1 MFNDSLTV
9 AIPLYNESAS
19 IPYLK
24 SRLDLMLK
32 KSNHNNIKI
41 LFVDDGSSDNTFQL
55 LTDHFSSMDNCKI
68 IKHEINLNLNG
79 FLKTVIE
86 LCDTEFVV
94 FLDSDCTFDPLCVF
108 EMVKLLD
115 SNTDIV
121 NGSPYHP
128 KGTVEGVKKGR
139 LFISNG
145 ANLIYK
151 VLINKKIY
159 TYTSIFKMYRT
170 SKIKNIKLNTF
181 GFVSVSE
188 LFIKCILN
196 GANVIEY
203 PCTLSIR
210 KYGDSKIRIANSIKN
225 HLQFMAYLFLL
236 KVFKFSTNDFK
247 K

>member
-9 AIPLYNESAS
+9 AIPLYNESAT

-24 SRLDLMLK
+24 SRLDLMLE
-32 KSNHNNIKI
+32 KSNLNNLKI
-41 LFVDDGSSDNTFQL
+41 LFVDDGSSDDTFQL
-55 LTDHFSSMDNCKI
+55 LTDNFSSLDNCKI
-68 IKHEINLNLNG
+68 VKHEINQNLNG

-94 FLDSDCTFDPLCVF
+94 FLDSDCTFDPLNIF
-108 EMVKLLD
+108 EMVELVQP
-115 SNTDIV
+115 NTDIV

-128 KGTVEGVKKGR
+128 QGTVEGVKKGR
-139 LFISNG
+139 LLISNG
-145 ANLIYK
+145 ANFIYK
-151 VLINKKIY
+151 LLINKDVY

-170 SKIKNIKLNTF
+170 AKIKKINLNTP

-196 GANVIEY
+196 GANVVEY

-210 KYGDSKIRIANSIKN
+210 KYGDSKIRIVNSIKN
-225 HLQFMAYLFLL
+225 HVQFMSRLFFL
-236 KVFKFSTNDFK
+236 KLFKFPK
-247 K
+247 

>member
-9 AIPLYNESAS
+9 AIPLYNESAT

-24 SRLDLMLK
+24 SRLDLMLE
-32 KSNHNNIKI
+32 KSNLNNLKI
-41 LFVDDGSSDNTFQL
+41 LFVDDGSSDDTYQL
-55 LTDHFSSMDNCKI
+55 LINHFSSLDNCKI
-68 IKHEINLNLNG
+68 VKHEINQNLNG

-94 FLDSDCTFDPLCVF
+94 FLDSDCTFDPLNIF
-108 EMVKLLD
+108 EMVELLQP
-115 SNTDIV
+115 NIDIV

-128 KGTVEGVKKGR
+128 HGTVEGVKKGR
-139 LFISNG
+139 LLISNG
-145 ANLIYK
+145 ANFIYK
-151 VLINKKIY
+151 LLINKDVY

-170 SKIKNIKLNTF
+170 SKIKNINLNTP

-196 GANVIEY
+196 GAKVVEY

-210 KYGDSKIRIANSIKN
+210 KYGDSKIRIVNSIKN
-225 HLQFMAYLFLL
+225 HVQFMSRLFFL
-236 KVFKFSTNDFK
+236 KLFKFPK
-247 K
+247 

>member
-9 AIPLYNESAS
+9 AIPLYNESAT

-24 SRLDLMLK
+24 SRLDLMLE
-32 KSNHNNIKI
+32 KSNYNNLKI
-41 LFVDDGSSDNTFQL
+41 LFVDDGSSDDTFQL
-55 LTDHFSSMDNCKI
+55 LTNYFSRLDNCKI
-68 IKHEINLNLNG
+68 VKHEINQNLNG

-94 FLDSDCTFDPLCVF
+94 FLDSDCTFDPLNIF
-108 EMVKLLD
+108 EMVELLQP
-115 SNTDIV
+115 NIDIV

-128 KGTVEGVKKGR
+128 HGTVEGVKKGR
-139 LFISNG
+139 LLISNG
-145 ANLIYK
+145 ANFIYK
-151 VLINKKIY
+151 LLINKDVY

-170 SKIKNIKLNTF
+170 SKIKNINLNTP

-196 GANVIEY
+196 GAKVVEY

-210 KYGDSKIRIANSIKN
+210 KYGDSKIRIVNSIKN
-225 HLQFMAYLFLL
+225 HVQFMSRLFFL
-236 KVFKFSTNDFK
+236 KLFKFPK
-247 K
+247 

>member
-9 AIPLYNESAS
+9 AIPLYNESAT

-24 SRLDLMLK
+24 SRLDLMLE
-32 KSNHNNIKI
+32 KSNHNNLKI
-41 LFVDDGSSDNTFQL
+41 LFVDDGSSDDTFQL
-55 LTDHFSSMDNCKI
+55 LIDNFSSLDNCKI
-68 IKHEINLNLNG
+68 VKHEINQNLNG

-94 FLDSDCTFDPLCVF
+94 FLDSDCTFDPLNIF
-108 EMVKLLD
+108 EMVEMVRP
-115 SNTDIV
+115 NTDIV

-128 KGTVEGVKKGR
+128 HGTVEGVKKGR
-139 LFISNG
+139 LLISNG
-145 ANLIYK
+145 ANFIYK
-151 VLINKKIY
+151 LLINKDVY

-170 SKIKNIKLNTF
+170 AKIKKINLKTP

-196 GANVIEY
+196 GANVVEY

-210 KYGDSKIRIANSIKN
+210 KYGDSKIRIFNSIKN
-225 HLQFMAYLFLL
+225 HVQFMSRLFFL
-236 KVFKFSTNDFK
+236 KLFKFPK
-247 K
+247 

>member
-9 AIPLYNESAS
+9 AIPLYNESAT

-24 SRLDLMLK
+24 SRLDLMLE
-32 KSNHNNIKI
+32 KSNRNNLKI
-41 LFVDDGSSDNTFQL
+41 LFVDDGSSDDTFQL
-55 LTDHFSSMDNCKI
+55 LTDNFSSLDNCQI
-68 IKHEINLNLNG
+68 VKHEINQNLNG

-94 FLDSDCTFDPLCVF
+94 FLDSDCTFDPLNIF
-108 EMVKLLD
+108 EMVELVQP
-115 SNTDIV
+115 NTDIV

-128 KGTVEGVKKGR
+128 QGTVEGVKKGR
-139 LFISNG
+139 LLISNG
-145 ANLIYK
+145 ANFIYK
-151 VLINKKIY
+151 LLIDKDVY

-170 SKIKNIKLNTF
+170 AKIKKINLNTP

-196 GANVIEY
+196 GANVVEY

-210 KYGDSKIRIANSIKN
+210 KYGDSKIRIVNSIKN
-225 HLQFMAYLFLL
+225 HVQFMSHLFFL
-236 KVFKFSTNDFK
+236 KLFKFPK
-247 K
+247 

>member
-9 AIPLYNESAS
+9 AIPLYNESAT

-24 SRLDLMLK
+24 SRLDLMLE
-32 KSNHNNIKI
+32 KSNYNNLKI
-41 LFVDDGSSDNTFQL
+41 LFVDDGSSDDTFQL
-55 LTDHFSSMDNCKI
+55 LTDHFSSLDNCKI

-94 FLDSDCTFDPLCVF
+94 FLDSDCTFDPLNIF
-108 EMVKLLD
+108 EMVELLQP
-115 SNTDIV
+115 NIDIV

-128 KGTVEGVKKGR
+128 HGTVEGVKKGR
-139 LFISNG
+139 LLISNG
-145 ANLIYK
+145 ANFIYK
-151 VLINKKIY
+151 LLINKDVY

-170 SKIKNIKLNTF
+170 SKIKNINLNTP

-196 GANVIEY
+196 GAKVVEY

-210 KYGDSKIRIANSIKN
+210 KYGDSKIRIVNSIKN
-225 HLQFMAYLFLL
+225 HVQFMSRLFFL
-236 KVFKFSTNDFK
+236 KLFKFPK
-247 K
+247 

>member
-9 AIPLYNESAS
+9 AIPLYNESAT

-24 SRLDLMLK
+24 SRLDLMLE
-32 KSNHNNIKI
+32 KSNHNNLKI
-41 LFVDDGSSDNTFQL
+41 LFVDDGSSDDTFQL
-55 LTDHFSSMDNCKI
+55 LTDNFSSLDNCKI
-68 IKHEINLNLNG
+68 VKHEINQNLNG

-94 FLDSDCTFDPLCVF
+94 FLDSDCTFDPLNIF
-108 EMVKLLD
+108 EMVELVQP
-115 SNTDIV
+115 NTDIV

-128 KGTVEGVKKGR
+128 QGTVEGVKKGR
-139 LFISNG
+139 LLISNG
-145 ANLIYK
+145 ANFIYK
-151 VLINKKIY
+151 LLINKDIY

-170 SKIKNIKLNTF
+170 AKIKKINLNTP

-196 GANVIEY
+196 GANVVEY

-210 KYGDSKIRIANSIKN
+210 KYGDSKIRIVNSIKN
-225 HLQFMAYLFLL
+225 HVQFMSRLFFL
-236 KVFKFSTNDFK
+236 KLFKFPK
-247 K
+247 

>member
-9 AIPLYNESAS
+9 AIPLYNESAT

-24 SRLDLMLK
+24 SRLDLMLE
-32 KSNHNNIKI
+32 KSNHDNLKI
-41 LFVDDGSSDNTFQL
+41 LFVDDGSSDDTFQL
-55 LTDHFSSMDNCKI
+55 LTDNFSSLDNCKI
-68 IKHEINLNLNG
+68 VKHEINQNLNG

-94 FLDSDCTFDPLCVF
+94 FLDSDCTFDPLNIF
-108 EMVKLLD
+108 EMVELVQP
-115 SNTDIV
+115 NTDIV

-128 KGTVEGVKKGR
+128 QGTVEGVKKGR
-139 LFISNG
+139 LLISNG
-145 ANLIYK
+145 ANFIYK
-151 VLINKKIY
+151 LLINKDVY

-170 SKIKNIKLNTF
+170 AKIKKINLNTP

-196 GANVIEY
+196 GANVVEY

-210 KYGDSKIRIANSIKN
+210 KYGDSKIRIVNSIKN
-225 HLQFMAYLFLL
+225 HVQFMSRLFFL
-236 KVFKFSTNDFK
+236 KLFKFPK
-247 K
+247 

>member
-1 MFNDSLTV
+1 MINDSLTV
-9 AIPLYNESAS
+9 AIPLYNESAT

-24 SRLDLMLK
+24 SRLDLMLA
-32 KSNHNNIKI
+32 KSNRNNLKI
-41 LFVDDGSSDNTFQL
+41 LLVDDGSSDNTFQL
-55 LTDHFSSMDNCKI
+55 LTNHFSSLDNCKI
-68 IKHEINLNLNG
+68 VKHEINLNLNG

-94 FLDSDCTFDPLCVF
+94 FLDSDCTFDPLYIF
-108 EMVKLLD
+108 DMVELLQP
-115 SNTDIV
+115 NTDIV

-128 KGTVEGVKKGR
+128 QGTVEGVKKGR
-139 LFISNG
+139 LLISNG

-151 VLINKKIY
+151 VLVDKNIH
-159 TYTSIFKMYRT
+159 TYTSIFKLYRT
-170 SKIKNIKLNTF
+170 SKIKNINFNTF

-225 HLQFMAYLFLL
+225 HLQFMAYLFKIKL
-236 KVFKFSTNDFK
+236 F
-247 K
+247 

>member
-9 AIPLYNESAS
+9 AIPLYNESAT

-24 SRLDLMLK
+24 SRLDLMLE
-32 KSNHNNIKI
+32 KSNHNNLKI
-41 LFVDDGSSDNTFQL
+41 LFVDDGSSDDTFQL
-55 LTDHFSSMDNCKI
+55 LTNHFSSLDNCKI
-68 IKHEINLNLNG
+68 VKHEINQNLNG

-94 FLDSDCTFDPLCVF
+94 FLDSDCTFDPLNIF
-108 EMVKLLD
+108 EMVELVQP
-115 SNTDIV
+115 NTDIV

-128 KGTVEGVKKGR
+128 QGTVEGVKKGR
-139 LFISNG
+139 LLISNG
-145 ANLIYK
+145 ANFIYK
-151 VLINKKIY
+151 LLINKDVY

-170 SKIKNIKLNTF
+170 AKIKKINLNTP

-196 GANVIEY
+196 GAKVVEY

-210 KYGDSKIRIANSIKN
+210 KYGDSKIRIVNSIKN
-225 HLQFMAYLFLL
+225 HVQFMSRLFFQKL
-236 KVFKFSTNDFK
+236 FKFPK
-247 K
+247 

>member
-1 MFNDSLTV
+1 MINDSLTV
-9 AIPLYNESAS
+9 AIPLYNESAT

-24 SRLDLMLK
+24 SRLDLILA
-32 KSNHNNIKI
+32 KSNRNNLKI
-41 LFVDDGSSDNTFQL
+41 LLVDDGSSDNTFQL
-55 LTDHFSSMDNCKI
+55 LTNNFSSLDNCKI
-68 IKHEINLNLNG
+68 VKHEINLNLNG

-94 FLDSDCTFDPLCVF
+94 FLDSDCTFDPLYIF
-108 EMVKLLD
+108 DMVELLQP
-115 SNTDIV
+115 NTDIV

-128 KGTVEGVKKGR
+128 QGTVEGVKKGR
-139 LFISNG
+139 LLISNG

-151 VLINKKIY
+151 VLVDKNIH
-159 TYTSIFKMYRT
+159 TYTSIFKLYRT
-170 SKIKNIKLNTF
+170 SKIKNINLNTF

-225 HLQFMAYLFLL
+225 HLQFMAYLFKIKL
-236 KVFKFSTNDFK
+236 F
-247 K
+247 

>member
-9 AIPLYNESAS
+9 AIPLYNESAT

-24 SRLDLMLK
+24 SRLDLMLE
-32 KSNHNNIKI
+32 KSNHNDLKI
-41 LFVDDGSSDNTFQL
+41 LFVDDGSSDDTFQL
-55 LTDHFSSMDNCKI
+55 LTNNFSSMDNCKI
-68 IKHEINLNLNG
+68 VKHEINQNLNG

-94 FLDSDCTFDPLCVF
+94 FLDSDCTFDPLNIF
-108 EMVKLLD
+108 EMVELLQP
-115 SNTDIV
+115 NTDIV

-128 KGTVEGVKKGR
+128 HGSVEGVKKGR
-139 LFISNG
+139 LLISNG
-145 ANLIYK
+145 ANFIYK
-151 VLINKKIY
+151 LLINKDVY

-170 SKIKNIKLNTF
+170 SKIKNINLNTP

-196 GANVIEY
+196 GAKVVEY

-210 KYGDSKIRIANSIKN
+210 KYGDSKIRIVNSIKN
-225 HLQFMAYLFLL
+225 HVQFMSRLFFL
-236 KVFKFSTNDFK
+236 KLFKFPK
-247 K
+247 

>member
-9 AIPLYNESAS
+9 AIPLYNESAT

-24 SRLDLMLK
+24 SRLDLMLE
-32 KSNHNNIKI
+32 KSNHNNLKI
-41 LFVDDGSSDNTFQL
+41 LFVDDGSSDDTYQL
-55 LTDHFSSMDNCKI
+55 LINHFSSLDNCKI
-68 IKHEINLNLNG
+68 VKHEINQNLNG

-94 FLDSDCTFDPLCVF
+94 FLDSDCTFDPLNIF
-108 EMVKLLD
+108 EMVELLQP
-115 SNTDIV
+115 NIDIV

-128 KGTVEGVKKGR
+128 HGSVEGVKKGR
-139 LFISNG
+139 LLISNG
-145 ANLIYK
+145 ANFIYK
-151 VLINKKIY
+151 LLINKDVY

-170 SKIKNIKLNTF
+170 SKIKNINLNTP

-196 GANVIEY
+196 GAKVVEY

-210 KYGDSKIRIANSIKN
+210 KYGDSKIRIVNSIKN
-225 HLQFMAYLFLL
+225 HVQFMSRLFFL
-236 KVFKFSTNDFK
+236 KLFKFQK
-247 K
+247 

>member
-9 AIPLYNESAS
+9 AIPLYNESAT

-24 SRLDLMLK
+24 SRLDLMLE
-32 KSNHNNIKI
+32 KSNRNNLKI
-41 LFVDDGSSDNTFQL
+41 LFVDDGSSDDTFQL
-55 LTDHFSSMDNCKI
+55 LTDNFSSLDNCKI
-68 IKHEINLNLNG
+68 VKHEINQNLNG

-94 FLDSDCTFDPLCVF
+94 FLDSDCTFDPLNIF
-108 EMVKLLD
+108 EMVELLQP
-115 SNTDIV
+115 NIDIV

-128 KGTVEGVKKGR
+128 HGTVEGVKKGR
-139 LFISNG
+139 LLISNG
-145 ANLIYK
+145 ANFIYK
-151 VLINKKIY
+151 LLINKDVY

-170 SKIKNIKLNTF
+170 SKIKNINLNTP

-196 GANVIEY
+196 GAKVVEY

-210 KYGDSKIRIANSIKN
+210 KYGDSKIRIVNSIKN
-225 HLQFMAYLFLL
+225 HVQFMSRLFFL
-236 KVFKFSTNDFK
+236 KLFKFPK
-247 K
+247 

>member
-9 AIPLYNESAS
+9 AIPLYNESAT

-24 SRLDLMLK
+24 SRLDLMLE
-32 KSNHNNIKI
+32 KSNHNNLKI
-41 LFVDDGSSDNTFQL
+41 LFVDDGSSDDTFQL
-55 LTDHFSSMDNCKI
+55 LIDNFSSLDNCKI
-68 IKHEINLNLNG
+68 VKHEINQNLNG

-94 FLDSDCTFDPLCVF
+94 FLDSDCTFDPLNIF
-108 EMVKLLD
+108 EMVELVQP
-115 SNTDIV
+115 NTDIV

-128 KGTVEGVKKGR
+128 QGTVEGVKKGR
-139 LFISNG
+139 LLISNG
-145 ANLIYK
+145 ANFIYK
-151 VLINKKIY
+151 LLINKDVY

-170 SKIKNIKLNTF
+170 AKIKKINLNTP

-196 GANVIEY
+196 GANVVEY

-210 KYGDSKIRIANSIKN
+210 KYGDSKIRIVNSIKN
-225 HLQFMAYLFLL
+225 HVQFMSRLFFL
-236 KVFKFSTNDFK
+236 KLFKFPK
-247 K
+247 

>member
-9 AIPLYNESAS
+9 AIPLYNESAT

-24 SRLDLMLK
+24 SRLDLMLE
-32 KSNHNNIKI
+32 KSNHNNLKI
-41 LFVDDGSSDNTFQL
+41 LFVDDGSSDDTYQL
-55 LTDHFSSMDNCKI
+55 LINHFSSLDNCKI
-68 IKHEINLNLNG
+68 VKHEINQNLNG

-94 FLDSDCTFDPLCVF
+94 FLDSDCTFDPLNIF
-108 EMVKLLD
+108 EMVELVQP
-115 SNTDIV
+115 NTDIV

-128 KGTVEGVKKGR
+128 HGSVEGVKKGR
-139 LFISNG
+139 LLISNG
-145 ANLIYK
+145 ANFIYK
-151 VLINKKIY
+151 LLINKDVY

-170 SKIKNIKLNTF
+170 SKIKNINLNTP

-196 GANVIEY
+196 GAKVVEY

-210 KYGDSKIRIANSIKN
+210 KYGDSKIRIVNSIKN
-225 HLQFMAYLFLL
+225 HVQFMSRLFFL
-236 KVFKFSTNDFK
+236 KLFKFQK
-247 K
+247 

>member
-1 MFNDSLTV
+1 MINDSLTV
-9 AIPLYNESAS
+9 AIPLYNESAT

-24 SRLDLMLK
+24 SRLDLILA
-32 KSNHNNIKI
+32 KSNRNNLKI
-41 LFVDDGSSDNTFQL
+41 LLVDDGSSDNTFQL
-55 LTDHFSSMDNCKI
+55 LTNHFSSLDNCKI
-68 IKHEINLNLNG
+68 VKHEINLNLNG

-94 FLDSDCTFDPLCVF
+94 FLDSDCTFDPLYIF
-108 EMVKLLD
+108 DMVELLQP
-115 SNTDIV
+115 NTDIV

-128 KGTVEGVKKGR
+128 QGTVEGVKKGR
-139 LFISNG
+139 LLISNG

-151 VLINKKIY
+151 VLVDKNIH
-159 TYTSIFKMYRT
+159 TYTSIFKLYRT
-170 SKIKNIKLNTF
+170 SKIKNINLNTF

-225 HLQFMAYLFLL
+225 HLQFMAYLFKIKL
-236 KVFKFSTNDFK
+236 F
-247 K
+247 

>member
-9 AIPLYNESAS
+9 AIPLYNESAT

-24 SRLDLMLK
+24 SRLDLMLE
-32 KSNHNNIKI
+32 KSNHNNLKI
-41 LFVDDGSSDNTFQL
+41 LFVDDGSSDDTFQL
-55 LTDHFSSMDNCKI
+55 LTDNFSSLDNCKI
-68 IKHEINLNLNG
+68 VKHEINQNLNG

-94 FLDSDCTFDPLCVF
+94 FLDSDCTFDPLNIF
-108 EMVKLLD
+108 EMVELVQP
-115 SNTDIV
+115 NTDIV

-128 KGTVEGVKKGR
+128 QGTVEGVKKGR
-139 LFISNG
+139 LLISNG
-145 ANLIYK
+145 ANFIYK
-151 VLINKKIY
+151 LLINKDIY

-170 SKIKNIKLNTF
+170 AKIKKINLNTP

-196 GANVIEY
+196 GANVVEY

-210 KYGDSKIRIANSIKN
+210 KYGDSKIRIVNSIKN
-225 HLQFMAYLFLL
+225 HVRFMSRLFFL
-236 KVFKFSTNDFK
+236 KLFKFPK
-247 K
+247 

>member
-9 AIPLYNESAS
+9 AIPLYNASAT

-24 SRLDLMLK
+24 SRLDLMLE
-32 KSNHNNIKI
+32 KSNHNDLKI
-41 LFVDDGSSDNTFQL
+41 LFVDDGSSDDTFQL
-55 LTDHFSSMDNCKI
+55 LKNHFSSLDNCKI
-68 IKHEINLNLNG
+68 VKHEINQNLNG

-94 FLDSDCTFDPLCVF
+94 FLDSDCTFDPLNIF
-108 EMVKLLD
+108 EMVELLQP
-115 SNTDIV
+115 NTDIV

-128 KGTVEGVKKGR
+128 HGSVEGVKKGR
-139 LFISNG
+139 LLISNG
-145 ANLIYK
+145 ANFIYK
-151 VLINKKIY
+151 LLINKDVY

-170 SKIKNIKLNTF
+170 SKIKNINLNTP

-196 GANVIEY
+196 GAKVVEY

-210 KYGDSKIRIANSIKN
+210 KYGDSKIRIVNSIKN
-225 HLQFMAYLFLL
+225 HVQFMSRLFFL
-236 KVFKFSTNDFK
+236 KLFKFPK
-247 K
+247 

>member
-9 AIPLYNESAS
+9 AIPLYNESAT

-24 SRLDLMLK
+24 SRLDLMLE
-32 KSNHNNIKI
+32 KSNYNNLKI
-41 LFVDDGSSDNTFQL
+41 LFVDDGSSDDTFQL
-55 LTDHFSSMDNCKI
+55 LTNYFSRLDNCKI
-68 IKHEINLNLNG
+68 VKHEINQNLNG

-94 FLDSDCTFDPLCVF
+94 FLDSDCTFDPLNIF
-108 EMVKLLD
+108 EMVELLQP
-115 SNTDIV
+115 NIDIV

-128 KGTVEGVKKGR
+128 HGTVEGVKKGR
-139 LFISNG
+139 LLISNG
-145 ANLIYK
+145 ANFIYK
-151 VLINKKIY
+151 LLINKDVY

-170 SKIKNIKLNTF
+170 SKIKNINLNTP

-196 GANVIEY
+196 GAKVVEY

-210 KYGDSKIRIANSIKN
+210 KYGDSKIRIVNSIKN
-225 HLQFMAYLFLL
+225 HVQFMFRLFFL
-236 KVFKFSTNDFK
+236 KLFKFPK
-247 K
+247 

>member
-9 AIPLYNESAS
+9 AIPLYNESAT

-24 SRLDLMLK
+24 SRLDLMLE
-32 KSNHNNIKI
+32 KSNHNNLKI
-41 LFVDDGSSDNTFQL
+41 LFVDDGSSDDTFQL
-55 LTDHFSSMDNCKI
+55 LIDNFSSLDNCKI
-68 IKHEINLNLNG
+68 VKHEINQNLNG

-94 FLDSDCTFDPLCVF
+94 FLDSDCTFDPLNIF
-108 EMVKLLD
+108 EMVEMVRP
-115 SNTDIV
+115 NTDIV

-128 KGTVEGVKKGR
+128 HGTVEGVKKGR
-139 LFISNG
+139 LLISNG
-145 ANLIYK
+145 ANFIYK
-151 VLINKKIY
+151 LLINKDVY

-170 SKIKNIKLNTF
+170 AKIKKINLNTP

-196 GANVIEY
+196 GANVVEY

-210 KYGDSKIRIANSIKN
+210 KYGDSKIRIFNSIKN
-225 HLQFMAYLFLL
+225 HVQFMSRLFFL
-236 KVFKFSTNDFK
+236 KLFKFPK
-247 K
+247 

>member
-9 AIPLYNESAS
+9 AIPLYNESAT

-24 SRLDLMLK
+24 SRLDLMLE
-32 KSNHNNIKI
+32 KSNHNNLKI
-41 LFVDDGSSDNTFQL
+41 LFVDDGSSDDTFQL
-55 LTDHFSSMDNCKI
+55 LTNHFSSLDNCKI
-68 IKHEINLNLNG
+68 VKHEINQNLNG

-94 FLDSDCTFDPLCVF
+94 FLDSDCTFDPLNIF
-108 EMVKLLD
+108 EMVELVQP
-115 SNTDIV
+115 NTDIV

-128 KGTVEGVKKGR
+128 QGTVEGVKKGR
-139 LFISNG
+139 LLISNG
-145 ANLIYK
+145 ANFIYK
-151 VLINKKIY
+151 LLIDKDVY

-170 SKIKNIKLNTF
+170 AKIKKINLNTP

-196 GANVIEY
+196 GANVVEY

-210 KYGDSKIRIANSIKN
+210 KYGDSKIRIVNSIKN
-225 HLQFMAYLFLL
+225 HVQFMSRLFFL
-236 KVFKFSTNDFK
+236 KLFKFPK
-247 K
+247 

>member
-9 AIPLYNESAS
+9 AIPLYNESAT

-24 SRLDLMLK
+24 SRLDLMLE
-32 KSNHNNIKI
+32 KSNHNNLKI
-41 LFVDDGSSDNTFQL
+41 LFVDDGSSDDTFQL
-55 LTDHFSSMDNCKI
+55 LKDNFSSLDNCKI
-68 IKHEINLNLNG
+68 VKHEINQNLNG

-94 FLDSDCTFDPLCVF
+94 FLDSDCTFDPLNIF
-108 EMVKLLD
+108 EMVELVQP
-115 SNTDIV
+115 NTDIV

-128 KGTVEGVKKGR
+128 QGTVEGVKKGR
-139 LFISNG
+139 LLISNG
-145 ANLIYK
+145 ANFIYK
-151 VLINKKIY
+151 LLINKDVY

-170 SKIKNIKLNTF
+170 AKIKKINLNTP

-196 GANVIEY
+196 GANVVEY

-210 KYGDSKIRIANSIKN
+210 KYGDSKIRIVNSIKN
-225 HLQFMAYLFLL
+225 HVQFMSRLFFL
-236 KVFKFSTNDFK
+236 KLFKFPK
-247 K
+247 

>member
-9 AIPLYNESAS
+9 AIPLYNESAT

-24 SRLDLMLK
+24 SRLDLMLE
-32 KSNHNNIKI
+32 KSNLNNLKI
-41 LFVDDGSSDNTFQL
+41 LFVDDGSSDDTFQL
-55 LTDHFSSMDNCKI
+55 LTNHFSSLDNCKI
-68 IKHEINLNLNG
+68 VKHEINQNLNG

-94 FLDSDCTFDPLCVF
+94 FLDSDCTFDPLNIF
-108 EMVKLLD
+108 EMVELLQP
-115 SNTDIV
+115 NIDIV

-128 KGTVEGVKKGR
+128 QGTVEGVKKGR
-139 LFISNG
+139 LLISNG
-145 ANLIYK
+145 ANFIYK
-151 VLINKKIY
+151 LLINKDVY

-170 SKIKNIKLNTF
+170 AKIKKINLNTP

-196 GANVIEY
+196 GAKVVEY

-210 KYGDSKIRIANSIKN
+210 KYGDSKIRIVNSIKN
-225 HLQFMAYLFLL
+225 HVQFMSRLFFL
-236 KVFKFSTNDFK
+236 KLFKFPK
-247 K
+247 